1 MVFLCSQVS
10 SQFLV
15 HGSELDA
22 FGLDGVLSIVGVLD
36 QLVTLTGQSLGSVQY
51 LLQRERGREKTRER
65 ERKRVG
71 YEGEREMER

>member
-1 MVFLCSQVS
+1 MIFPCSQGGTK
-10 SQFLV
+10 FLA
-15 HGSELDA
+15 HGSELAA
-22 FGLDGVLSIVGVLD
+22 FGLDGVLSIVRALD